1 MSELSYKSEAASAY
15 DRAFAHVSTHFLP
28 FLLRAARLEPGQR
41 VLDAATGT
49 GIAAEAALG
58 VVGPGGHVTAVDVSQ
73 AMVARARQRL
83 AGSPNTSVVVGNGQS
98 LSFDDGSF
106 DAVLCSLGLMFFPD
120 PARGLSEFHR
130 VLRPG
135 GRAAVSV
142 STTPERSYNGRIN
155 VIIARRVPSLAEATA
170 RTFSLGDE
178 ARLRSLFEAAGFRDV
193 ETTTEAHRFVLPSFE
208 AYFEPFEQGGGSS
221 GQAYL
226 VLPAEER
233 RAVREEVRRQCG
245 RHGRADRDRGGR
257 AVCQRALLVLR
268 SRGGGH
274 LLPAALAPLRVAGR
288 SRLGRR
294 RLAAGI
300 PGSTSTASC
309 A

>member
-1 MSELSYKSEAASAY
+1 MSELSYRDEAASAY
-15 DRAFAHVSTHFLP
+15 EAFAHVSRHFLP
-28 FLLRAARLEPGQR
+28 FLVRAARLQPGQR

-49 GIAAEAALG
+49 GIAAAGALA
-58 VVGPGGHVTAVDVSQ
+58 VVGPDGHVTAADISP
-73 AMVARARQRL
+73 AMVERARQRL
-83 AGSPNTSVVVGNGQS
+83 AGSPNTSVVVADGQS

-120 PARGLSEFHR
+120 PARGLAEFHR

-142 STTPERSYNGRIN
+142 STTPGCSYNGRIN
-155 VIIARRVPSLAEATA
+155 VIIARRVASLAEATA

-178 ARLRSLFEAAGFRDV
+178 ARLRALFVAAGFRDV

-226 VLPAEER
+226 MLPEAER
-233 RAVREEVRRQCG
+233 RGVREEVRR
-245 RHGRADRDRGGR
+245 HLDDTGGPIGIDVAER
-257 AVCQRALLVLR
+257 
-268 SRGGGH
+268 
-274 LLPAALAPLRVAGR
+274 LA
-288 SRLGRR
+288 SGRR
-294 RLAAGI
+294 
-300 PGSTSTASC
+300 
-309 A
+309 

>member
-1 MSELSYKSEAASAY
+1 MSELAYQDEAASAY

-28 FLLRAARLEPGQR
+28 FLLRATCLAPGQR

-49 GIAAEAALG
+49 GIAAQAALA
-58 VVGPGGHVTAVDVSQ
+58 VVCPGGHVTAADVSP
-73 AMVARARQRL
+73 AMVNRARQRL
-83 AGSPNTSVVVGNGQS
+83 AGSPNTSVVVEDGQS

-135 GRAAVSV
+135 GCAAVSV
-142 STTPERSYNGRIN
+142 NTTPERSYNGRIN

-178 ARLRSLFEAAGFRDV
+178 ARLRSLFERAGFRDV
-193 ETTTEAHRFVLPSFE
+193 ETTTESHSFVLPSFE
-208 AYFEPFEQGGGSS
+208 AYFEPFEQGGASS

-226 VLPAEER
+226 GLSEAER
-233 RAVREEVRRQCG
+233 RAVREELRRSLC
-245 RHGRADRDRGGR
+245 DTGGPI
-257 AVCQRALLVLR
+257 AIEVELR
-268 SRGGGH
+268 FASGH
-274 LLPAALAPLRVAGR
+274 
-288 SRLGRR
+288 RR
-294 RLAAGI
+294 
-300 PGSTSTASC
+300 P
-309 A
+309 